1 MGRDLLRVR
10 TTLVSSLM
18 ARDPTLNTTLE
29 ALTTLTS
36 LAAADTATPLS
47 SSLVTSERLLRKLL
61 KSLVTRDLLELVRF
75 SHVLLRQLL
84 LLVAVGSAEDLR
96 DQSVRTVFELLE
108 RLADH
113 EAVFHRFVRDHF
125 FFGPDFHL
133 TMLATLNRVL
143 DFWPIDETDSRL
155 FLRHL
160 WFVLRVHINSCLDH
174 CLTQDKLHVPRDQ
187 RFPVTFNEHVLRLMS
202 RVSQV
207 VLSQSRADEA
217 QLGNR
222 ALAHYITRLLS
233 FCDRSLVFSAL
244 AQHVAAL
251 SSRDLV
257 IAELRVTSLAVVSA
271 HERLLSISGLEPEVV
286 DLELSSDFR
295 RRHFLVYM
303 LLTEVKHSLAQS
315 VRHTIQHVLLIV
327 RNLLAKLSLDPRH
340 APRHVTALF
349 FPLVAIVADN
359 FLKMAP
365 EKSWD
370 ARPRTEVNH
379 SRHHSLPVRL
389 DAFGADETRDAIAC
403 LTFLL
408 SHVIGADVCRLSSD
422 LVQQCLHVLEK
433 GVRVFEWHEH
443 ESERARTLPAGADVT
458 QMASSMVY
466 GRHLAV
472 KIGGVASRLAR
483 LALNHEARD
492 ALSGRVLALLLTLL
506 STNQSQEVLRDT
518 FGKLLLPYLYHTI
531 TFP

>member
-1 MGRDLLRVR
+1 M
-10 TTLVSSLM
+10 
-18 ARDPTLNTTLE
+18 
-29 ALTTLTS
+29 
-36 LAAADTATPLS
+36 
-47 SSLVTSERLLRKLL
+47 
-61 KSLVTRDLLELVRF
+61 
-75 SHVLLRQLL
+75 
-84 LLVAVGSAEDLR
+84 
-96 DQSVRTVFELLE
+96 
-108 RLADH
+108 
-113 EAVFHRFVRDHF
+113 
-125 FFGPDFHL
+125 
-133 TMLATLNRVL
+133 
-143 DFWPIDETDSRL
+143 
-155 FLRHL
+155 
-160 WFVLRVHINSCLDH
+160 
-174 CLTQDKLHVPRDQ
+174 PRDQ
-187 RFPVTFNEHVLRLMS
+187 RFPATFNEHVLRLMS

-315 VRHTIQHVLLIV
+315 VRHTRQHVLLIV

-472 KIGGVASRLAR
+472 KIGGVALRFAR
-483 LALNHEARD
+483 LALSHEARD

-518 FGKLLLPYLYHTI
+518 FGKLLPLYPYHSPYNVLLDLLQTMSARFPDLVFGSALFSPLVQRLVELCDSALKPVRAGAVDLLFGLFLINFKRTRFETIVCVSRLASEDRGGARPLTRFEDSLTRLELLSADERRVRQTVQRVKDILKATQRIRVGIFYHSKRKYNFIET
-531 TFP
+531 PPPPPH